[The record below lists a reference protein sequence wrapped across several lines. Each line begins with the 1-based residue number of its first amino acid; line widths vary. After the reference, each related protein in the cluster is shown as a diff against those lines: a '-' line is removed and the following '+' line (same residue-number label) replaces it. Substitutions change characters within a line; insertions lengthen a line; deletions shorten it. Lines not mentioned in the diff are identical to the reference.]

1 MRENVELIV
10 KQIVKKID
18 SGERGQPKNLGRE
31 ETTIEIFTLVRAA

>member
-10 KQIVKKID
+10 KQVIKGI
-18 SGERGQPKNLGRE
+18 ERGQPKNLGRE